1 MSETGTFTI
10 RGVIEGFY
18 GKPWSQE
25 ERLDMLRFLSR
36 HGFNAYFY
44 APKDDPYLRERWQQ
58 PHPPMQLANI
68 VRLAEAAQAG
78 NLVFYYCLSPGL
90 DMQYSNDEDFTILTE
105 KYRQMFAAGIR
116 HFGLFFDDIP
126 MTLLHE
132 GDQERFGSLAQAHVE
147 VTLRLWALL
156 RSWSEENRLVI
167 CPTTYNGLGNE
178 PYIMELANRL
188 PQEIL
193 IFWTGRFVCSPYL
206 TDGDAA
212 KFVEWTGHRPLY
224 WDNYPVNDLAMANEL
239 HLGPLL
245 HRDPALYRHA
255 NGYVANAMELVESSK
270 IALITTGHYL
280 SDPENYDPEMAWRR
294 AVEEIAGEQ
303 DAPAFLRF
311 ADNVRSSFLNE
322 LESPRLLDQFL
333 LFRSQF
339 LRGDQYAAIADVKA
353 LFREMEETAVYLL
366 HRMKNKKLADEVAR
380 WVEKYRRWAKVGQAT
395 ALMVEAGVRG
405 QTLLAACFLVLL
417 KYRLGQTEKMPER
430 VCGSVMRLFVDAVLQ
445 EVQVKRNP

>member
-178 PYIMELANRL
+178 PYIMELAVVIN
-188 PQEIL
+188 I
-193 IFWTGRFVCSPYL
+193 T
-206 TDGDAA
+206 
-212 KFVEWTGHRPLY
+212 
-224 WDNYPVNDLAMANEL
+224 
-239 HLGPLL
+239 
-245 HRDPALYRHA
+245 
-255 NGYVANAMELVESSK
+255 LVKSYDSS
-270 IALITTGHYL
+270 
-280 SDPENYDPEMAWRR
+280 M
-294 AVEEIAGEQ
+294 
-303 DAPAFLRF
+303 
-311 ADNVRSSFLNE
+311 
-322 LESPRLLDQFL
+322 
-333 LFRSQF
+333 
-339 LRGDQYAAIADVKA
+339 
-353 LFREMEETAVYLL
+353 
-366 HRMKNKKLADEVAR
+366 
-380 WVEKYRRWAKVGQAT
+380 
-395 ALMVEAGVRG
+395 
-405 QTLLAACFLVLL
+405 
-417 KYRLGQTEKMPER
+417 
-430 VCGSVMRLFVDAVLQ
+430 
-445 EVQVKRNP
+445 